1 MLTSGRLVMYFLG
14 ARIAMDVWKLW
25 KMCWNGKGGKIAGGA
40 EGEEGAGKGGSSS
53 VPAEERRV
61 VFRSSIE
68 SSSSLLFEVCA
79 CLFRRTHP
87 LAEVAVE

>member
-1 MLTSGRLVMYFLG
+1 MLEEVARGDAGEEVRLGDEVVVDAVLCEEG
-14 ARIAMDVWKLW
+14 
-25 KMCWNGKGGKIAGGA
+25 